1 MAGVVGLN
9 SPGLFPEGWSL
20 KQKAA
25 AAKAINKIFLEQ
37 VPALLKPHTGENLI
51 EGIRQ
56 LRKACRPHLPSDIPL
71 ALILKSALYYL
82 VGDPSEAGGFDDH
95 YKVFYKKRADFLND
109 FFKKQAFT
117 RLGYALAVFLN
128 PSRLITVPEIDL
140 TFLNQAAFI
149 NESTGIHYA
158 DNFFRCLADNLS
170 KYYAALKLAITPNPE
185 SAEAIKKFRDLGH
198 YLSYRHRSM
207 AGAFKQCEF
216 LNLFSGKSGEFESSR
231 HELAIWGGRALKAA
245 SCEIFSTSAFFE
257 TALDFVV
264 LKPDLLGARKAEVAT
279 KGKSF
284 SVTGHIV
291 KFYFVLEL
299 LCLANEEAHPRWI
312 KEFREMNL
320 ERALAVVPDAATRAN
335 LMAHLKPDYAQWFL
349 EFLSLHAQVSH
360 GSYASLFA
368 AHAPSPA
375 GAGSAGSVG
384 IFSGLAASH
393 DKREQLIAIFSQR
406 YLMDLLSP
414 CQKLER
420 VQGMLAVAI
429 AQYLEESEDADAPGI
444 RGLLDHLALL
454 KEFHVLNK
462 DNWKSALGL
471 VPVDLQVK
479 YKGVLASLP
488 VILDVDWNKESS
500 GSRRPSAGASGEFD
514 LGFSPPL
521 SHTPVGDA
529 PSHASRHPSGGSSQT
544 MTASGHSDSGKP
556 PVHPS
561 LHTHPH
567 LPASPVLQA
576 APGIGAYSFRPV
588 SGAPGVVGASPRLE
602 SVPEGGLV
610 RGDITSADLH
620 FL

>member
-1 MAGVVGLN
+1 MAGVVGLD

-20 KQKAA
+20 SKKSAA
-25 AAKAINKIFLEQ
+25 AEAINAILIAQ
-37 VPALLKPHTGENLI
+37 VKALLELNTGKDLI

-245 SCEIFSTSAFFE
+245 SCDIFSPSAFFE

-264 LKPDLLGARKAEVAT
+264 LKPDLLKARKAEVAT

-335 LMAHLKPDYAQWFL
+335 LMAHLKPDYAHWFK
-349 EFLSLHAQVSH
+349 EFLSLHDC
-360 GSYASLFA
+360 SYASLFA
-368 AHAPSPA
+368 APGPSPA
-375 GAGSAGSVG
+375 GAGSAGSLRVS
-384 IFSGLAASH
+384 SGLAASH
-393 DKREQLIAIFSQR
+393 DMRERLLAMFRQKH
-406 YLMDLLSP
+406 LMDLLSP

-429 AQYLEESEDADAPGI
+429 GQYLEQSTNSDAPGI
-444 RGLLDHLALL
+444 AGLLEHLALL
-454 KEFHVLNK
+454 KEFGVLDK
-462 DNWKSALGL
+462 DNWKPALML
-471 VPVDLQVK
+471 VPVDLKAK
-479 YKGVLASLP
+479 YEDLFVSLP
-488 VILDVDWNKESS
+488 VILSTELAKKTS
-500 GSRRPSAGASGEFD
+500 GSRRSSAGASVELDFT
-514 LGFSPPL
+514 LLTHHPA
-521 SHTPVGDA
+521 SH
-529 PSHASRHPSGGSSQT
+529 HPSGGSSQT

-561 LHTHPH
+561 FL
-567 LPASPVLQA
+567 AGGA
-576 APGIGAYSFRPV
+576 ACVFRPV
-588 SGAPGVVGASPRLE
+588 SAAAGVDASPRLGP
-602 SVPEGGLV
+602 VPEGSVLKGMKGV
-610 RGDITSADLH
+610 TPADLTRCST
-620 FL
+620 FPMTQPAGN